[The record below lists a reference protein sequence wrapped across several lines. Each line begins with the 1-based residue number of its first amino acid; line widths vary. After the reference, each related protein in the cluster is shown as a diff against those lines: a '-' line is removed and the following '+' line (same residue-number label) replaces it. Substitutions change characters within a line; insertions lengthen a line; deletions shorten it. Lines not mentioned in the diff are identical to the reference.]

1 MNKNEL
7 IHLATNIYE
16 EALMA
21 NSCWDIVNQ
30 YHSNISNYNDEMN
43 YSPAFYHVIYQA
55 LIEGIFINLAKIYDT
70 HGNALA
76 IGTLLEE
83 MKKISVD
90 DFHEHVVEHY
100 KLCGN
105 HFQHR
110 LKQDEECFFKKEVS
124 KQRGI
129 GNALNIDYIHTTVEL
144 TFDEIIDLYVKKLSS
159 IKPSIENLRIQRNKI
174 YAHNDRQTNFDFR
187 SIYEKNPINKKDAD
201 VLIDLALDI
210 SCLCVEILTGVSKA
224 RSYTNIDDWE
234 ASLKM
239 ITIGE
244 KYRDAY
250 LEELL
255 TD

>member
-1 MNKNEL
+1 
-7 IHLATNIYE
+7 
-16 EALMA
+16 
-21 NSCWDIVNQ
+21 
-30 YHSNISNYNDEMN
+30 
-43 YSPAFYHVIYQA
+43 
-55 LIEGIFINLAKIYDT
+55 
-70 HGNALA
+70 
-76 IGTLLEE
+76 

-90 DFHEHVVEHY
+90 DFHESVVKYY

-105 HFQHR
+105 RFQHR
-110 LKQDEECFFKKEVS
+110 LKQDEECFYKKEVS
-124 KQRGI
+124 EQRDI
-129 GNALNIDYIHTTVEL
+129 CNILKIDYVHTTVNI
-144 TFDEIIDLYVKKLSS
+144 TFDEIVELYIKKLCS

-174 YAHNDRQTNFDFR
+174 YAHNDRQTNFDFK

-239 ITIGE
+239 IQIGE
-244 KYRDAY
+244 QYQDAY
-250 LEELL
+250 LKELI